1 MNRNGT
7 REMVLVIAVSLVLFL
22 GCITSA
28 QFLTPRNCNLFD
40 NSQRYLQCDN
50 ININCDMCVD
60 DRMVSVAQLT
70 FFLGFGFLLIPVFIF
85 GMKKLRNRSDDNV
98 QLFD

>member
-1 MNRNGT
+1 
-7 REMVLVIAVSLVLFL
+7 
-22 GCITSA
+22 
-28 QFLTPRNCNLFD
+28 
-40 NSQRYLQCDN
+40 
-50 ININCDMCVD
+50 MCVD